1 MADST
6 RLYQALRNIAM
17 NAVKFT
23 PDGGR
28 IDVKAR
34 MIRAGGAVEI
44 TIADTGIGINVEHH
58 DLIFDKFYRVGELN
72 LHSTG
77 QTKFKGAG
85 PGLGLPI
92 ARGIVEAHGGRVW
105 VESEGQDEERLPGS
119 VFHVILPVGH
129 SEQEYGEIEI

>member
-1 MADST
+1 M
-6 RLYQALRNIAM
+6 
-17 NAVKFT
+17 
-23 PDGGR
+23 
-28 IDVKAR
+28 
-34 MIRAGGAVEI
+34 
-44 TIADTGIGINVEHH
+44 
-58 DLIFDKFYRVGELN
+58 GELN

-129 SEQEYGEIEI
+129 LEEKYGEISI